1 MSAGS
6 GPADK
11 GHCAMNHA
19 RSAYSQEL
27 DVLYSLQKFG
37 IKFGLSK
44 TSNLLKALNDPH
56 LDQRAIHIAGTNG
69 KGSVAAFLSS
79 ILTRA
84 GFRVGLYT
92 SPHLVRFTE
101 RFQIN
106 GREIGQARATEL
118 MRLVREVMSDVEPP
132 TFFEAVTAMALLYFA
147 QEKTDLVI
155 LETGMGGRLDATN
168 VVTPL
173 LSIITNISMEHREYL
188 GNTLLE
194 MAFEKAGIIK
204 PRIPLLTGATQ
215 PKVLNL
221 FQDRCQ
227 ELDAPFYRLGRDF
240 TYRTTAHGLHY
251 RGPGLDLA
259 RLQIGLQG
267 RHQGRNAAMALAATE
282 LLRPHLPGLSRDAL
296 RQGLAEAVWPGRMH
310 LISDSPR
317 IILDGAHNP
326 AAIKALARSLPRDFT
341 YDRLILV
348 LGIMADK
355 DARHILGNILPVA
368 DQAIFTRPVYE
379 RAMDPQTLCDH
390 AASWD
395 LPKQVVPGLEQA
407 LATARTSAGQNDL
420 VVVCGSLFTVGEALS
435 ILDPVNYPPEH
446 LV

>member
-1 MSAGS
+1 
-6 GPADK
+6 
-11 GHCAMNHA
+11 MNPV
-19 RSAYSQEL
+19 SSEYSREL
-27 DVLYSLQKFG
+27 DYLYGLQKFG

-44 TSNLLKALNDPH
+44 TTNLLASLNDPH
-56 LDQRAIHIAGTNG
+56 LNQDYIHIAGTNG
-69 KGSVAAFLSS
+69 KGSVASFLSS
-79 ILTRA
+79 IMTRA

-101 RFQIN
+101 RFKIN
-106 GREIGQARATEL
+106 GREISQARAAEL
-118 MRLVREVMSDVEPP
+118 MHRIRGVMSAQEPP

-188 GNTLLE
+188 GSTLLD
-194 MAFEKAGIIK
+194 MAYEKAGIIK
-204 PRIPLLTGATQ
+204 PRVPLVTAATQ
-215 PKVLNL
+215 PKVLNF
-221 FQDRCQ
+221 FQDRCK
-227 ELDAPFYRLGRDF
+227 ELEAPFFRLGKDF
-240 TYRTTAHGLHY
+240 TCRNTARGLHY
-251 RGPGLDLA
+251 RGPELHLTNVS
-259 RLQIGLQG
+259 IGLPG
-267 RHQGRNAAMALAATE
+267 RHQGRNAATALAAAE
-282 LLRPHLPGLSRDAL
+282 LLKPRFPNLSEGVL

-326 AAIKALARSLPRDFT
+326 AAIKALARSLPRDLA
-341 YDRLILV
+341 YQRLILV

-368 DQAIFTRPVYE
+368 DEAIFTRPVYD
-379 RAMDPQTLCDH
+379 RAMDPHVLFAH
-390 AASWD
+390 AAAWD
-395 LPKQVVPGLEQA
+395 LPKQVVPDLEQA
-407 LATARTSAGQNDL
+407 LATAKGMARDKDL

-435 ILDPVNYPPEH
+435 ILDPVSYPPENA
-446 LV
+446 